1 MKTHL
6 GCSRAAISRPPG
18 GRALGARPD
27 APIPAAITDAPDS
40 GAAAAASSPGTGWG
54 LQMPHR
60 NPGRGHGQPATA
72 GADRRGDAAPER
84 QGQPPASGLW
94 RPVCK
99 PEHPSCGSFPRK
111 GPAKLTTV
119 TNPIAAQRSVSA
131 RPQALTTTRRTH
143 AWHMPTATTQ
153 VNRDSGSRPRRAL
166 AARVQGPSPGH
177 ATPLGSSTDS
187 TARTSERQPRRTRQT
202 TPIEFN

>member
-27 APIPAAITDAPDS
+27 APSPAAITDAPDS

-72 GADRRGDAAPER
+72 GADRSGDAAPER

-99 PEHPSCGSFPRK
+99 PEHPSCGSSPRK
-111 GPAKLTTV
+111 GPATLTTV
-119 TNPIAAQRSVSA
+119 TNPIAAQRSVFA
-131 RPQALTTTRRTH
+131 RSQVLTTTHRTH

-166 AARVQGPSPGH
+166 AARVQWPIP
-177 ATPLGSSTDS
+177 
-187 TARTSERQPRRTRQT
+187 RTRDATRQFDGLHSPDIGT
-202 TPIEFN
+202 TASEDPPNDTN